1 MHVMYTF
8 ETALSRFAALLD
20 SEGARLDP
28 ALRFRHICRRL
39 GLPRRSFDRRLFR
52 ELGFRGEEILAIY
65 RQSAHKMD

>member
-1 MHVMYTF
+1 MFTF

-20 SEGARLDP
+20 SEGDRLGP
-28 ALRFRHICRRL
+28 AVRFRHVCRRL
-39 GLPRRSFDRRLFR
+39 GLPRREFDRRLFR

>member
-1 MHVMYTF
+1 MFTF
-8 ETALSRFAALLD
+8 ETALSRFSSLLD
-20 SEGARLDP
+20 SEGTRLGP

-39 GLPRRSFDRRLFR
+39 GLPRRAFDRRLFR